1 MNKTLTL
8 LILLMAC
15 TQVVLSQWE
24 RLPLYGGHADMLV
37 QNKYKSNEIF
47 AIIERGGIYKS
58 TDYGETWDVVV
69 ADIARLGWA
78 WIREFDVMA
87 NGIYYASVAKGIWKS
102 YDEGATWEKDIDLS
116 MDLPFQYAKIKAHA
130 DSSFYILTHSGPF
143 FLRSTN
149 FGFTW
154 DTVSF
159 SSIPVI
165 LVNDLFILP
174 RDSKIIFMYA
184 NDGEGKIIRTTDGG
198 INWTEYRSMQKRTIF
213 FGINPIIIKN
223 TLSLTIWTDRLVL
236 DQYPLVQRHYD
247 FYESKDTGLTWNAV
261 AMSAVK
267 QDNDTY
273 SSKKPTLSATPN
285 VHLMSTHSTLY
296 RSIDSGRTF
305 STVRDVEIQDLINIR
320 SELLA
325 SSVPGFRRS
334 SDLGETWQTY
344 KGSRSLPGYG
354 GIEFKVASPN
364 IIFAIISS
372 SGSELMQSLD
382 GGITWTLLFSSK
394 RLTSLQITNIPE
406 VRYYVVS
413 EDNEVLGGSVDQT
426 VPDTLYRHDWEID
439 KLEIA
444 NAFPSDIYVTIHS
457 AYQGTQ
463 TNIKWIYAYSKD
475 YGATWTQHAV
485 PPFRYGGI
493 RIIPS
498 LKERGTFVF
507 VGSPFDPLNFIGMG
521 LWLARDYGSSW
532 QFRWQRD
539 DLDPTNFHLLKN
551 DLLFSGRD
559 RAFSTDY
566 GATWYQDFTGM
577 VAGDREKLEQ
587 GFAHFSRQGTLIVAN
602 SSIWYQHVNG
612 TWRKLRD
619 MLGKPII
626 RSSPVALDITGS
638 YLYGGWPYVGLY
650 RKRAGNLTDVER
662 TSPAPVQA
670 LLYCYPNPFSDNIT
684 ISYRYSEVHSAQLRI
699 INTLGQVVYSRDL
712 AEDSGTFVWDG
723 KTPGGVSLPNGIYM
737 VMIIGEG
744 RPVQSRF
751 ILHIK

>member
-1 MNKTLTL
+1 MVIEMNKTLTL

-15 TQVVLSQWE
+15 TQVAHAQWE
-24 RLPLYGGHADMLV
+24 RLPLYGGHADRLV
-37 QNKYKSNEIF
+37 QNKYKPNEIF

-58 TDYGETWDVVV
+58 TDYGETWEAVVT
-69 ADIARLGWA
+69 DIARLGWA
-78 WIREFDVMA
+78 GIREFDVMA
-87 NGIYYASVAKGIWKS
+87 NGTYYASIAKGIWKS
-102 YDEGATWEKDIDLS
+102 YDKGINWEKDTFLS
-116 MDLPFQYAKIKAHA
+116 NNLPAWYAKIRAHK
-130 DSSFYILTHSGPF
+130 DSSFYIYMQSGPYF
-143 FLRSTN
+143 IKTTN
-149 FGFTW
+149 LGAKW

-165 LVNDLFILP
+165 IVDDLFIHP
-174 RDSKIIFMYA
+174 HDSKIIFLYA
-184 NDGEGKIIRTTDGG
+184 RDGKGKVLQTTDGG
-198 INWTEYRSMQKRTIF
+198 
-213 FGINPIIIKN
+213 
-223 TLSLTIWTDRLVL
+223 TIWTIANLPNDVSFFFGLTSIQNENGLTLMIWTDKRIENK
-236 DQYPLVQRHYD
+236 RHHDY
-247 FYESKDTGLTWNAV
+247 YMTKDTGKTWTLLTNSPVKHDNPDFFSDKLALAPNA
-261 AMSAVK
+261 S
-267 QDNDTY
+267 
-273 SSKKPTLSATPN
+273 
-285 VHLMSTHSTLY
+285 VHLMSTQNVLY
-296 RSIDSGRTF
+296 RSVDSGASF
-305 STVRDVEIQDLINIR
+305 INIQGIKIFDMISTR

-334 SDLGETWQTY
+334 SDLGETWHTY

-413 EDNEVLGGSVDQT
+413 EDNEVLSGSVDQT

-457 AYQGTQ
+457 AYQGPQ

-507 VGSPFDPLNFIGMG
+507 VGSPFDPLDFIGMG

-532 QFRWQRD
+532 QLRWQRD

-602 SSIWYQHVNG
+602 SSIWYQYVNG

-650 RKRAGNLTDVER
+650 RIAVGNLTNIHRFPNNGKDFHL
-662 TSPAPVQA
+662 QA
-670 LLYCYPNPFSDNIT
+670 YPNPFSDNIT
-684 ISYRYSEVHSAQLRI
+684 ISYRYGSVHSAQLKI

-712 AEDSGTFVWDG
+712 AENSGTIRWDG
-723 KTPGGVSLPNGIYM
+723 KTSGGTSLPTGIYLA
-737 VMIIGEG
+737 VIISEG
-744 RPVQSRF
+744 RPAQSRF
-751 ILHIK
+751 ILQVR